1 MSQLSD
7 ESLKYM
13 EQTELSYRKKM
24 GQYFT
29 PKDLKDIAL
38 AKVDLFPGAM
48 VLENSCGS
56 GEFIQSI
63 LDKQPSVIIDG
74 YDIDS
79 RLVDICQQRFPN
91 CRILQQNFLEMDHE
105 PQYDF
110 VIGNPPYFEYL
121 KRDMTDNIA
130 SKFKSILKGRP
141 NIYSLFIKASIDAL
155 KEGGKLVFV
164 VPLSM
169 NNGDHFSK
177 LRDYIVESCNIL
189 DIEKFDSKKFVD
201 AQQAVQIIVFEKLRS
216 GEENDGNFIFQ
227 HEGIRIFTT
236 DSEDLKERFK
246 KGKTLK
252 QMGFKVV
259 TGNFVWNQNKDILS
273 QEAADNIKL
282 IWACNIVNNSLEWD
296 VKKLQEKDKSKSS
309 AAKGQYVKQ
318 IKGPHKLTRTVPVS
332 SKSDDK
338 TSGPKYKEVSLPQP
352 INGRTIVVNRVTGTA
367 GNATMRAA
375 IVDME
380 GYYFVENHVNCII
393 ATDKAEITM
402 EQLHKL
408 LISPST
414 VSMIRAITG
423 NTQVSQKE
431 LQNLIPFALD
441 KSNE

>member
-38 AKVDLFPGAM
+38 SKIDLFPGAK

-63 LDKQPSVIIDG
+63 LDKQPSAIVDG

-79 RLVDICQQRFPN
+79 ALVSICQQRFPS
-91 CRILQQNFLEMDHE
+91 CRILEQNFLEMDHE

-121 KRDMTDNIA
+121 KRDMSDTIA

-141 NIYSLFIKASIDAL
+141 NIYSLFIKASIDSL

-177 LRDYIVESCNIL
+177 LRDYIIENCNIL
-189 DIEKFDSKKFVD
+189 NIEKFDSKKFKD
-201 AQQAVQIIVFEKLRS
+201 AQQEVQIIVFEKLQN
-216 GEENDGNFIFQ
+216 GEKNDGNFIFQ

-273 QEAADNIKL
+273 QEADDNIKL

-296 VKKLQEKDKSKSS
+296 VKNLQVKDKSKTAS
-309 AAKGQYVKQ
+309 AKGQYVKQ
-318 IKGPHKLTRTVPVS
+318 IKGPHKLTRTVAVS
-332 SKSDDK
+332 SKSDGA
-338 TSGPKYKEVSLPQP
+338 SVPRYKEVPLPQP
-352 INGRTIVVNRVTGTA
+352 INGRTIVVNRVTGVA
-367 GNATMRAA
+367 SNATLRAA
-375 IVDME
+375 MVDIDD
-380 GYYFVENHVNCII
+380 YYFVENHVNVVS
-393 ATDKAEITM
+393 ATDEAEISM

-414 VSMIRAITG
+414 VNMIRAITG

-431 LQNLIPFALD
+431 LQNLIPFVLD
-441 KSNE
+441 KSSE